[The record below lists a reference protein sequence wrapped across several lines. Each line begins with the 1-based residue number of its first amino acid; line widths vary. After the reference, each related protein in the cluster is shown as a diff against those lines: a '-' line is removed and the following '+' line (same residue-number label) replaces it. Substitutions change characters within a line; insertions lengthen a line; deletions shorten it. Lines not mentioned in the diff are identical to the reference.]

1 MLGRNTDMQRAVYP
15 GSFDP
20 ITYGHMDIIDRA
32 AEVFD
37 EVIVLIMYN
46 DEKTGTF
53 TVEERLDMVQNV
65 IKKYDNVTVMAGD
78 GLTVD
83 MARKLG
89 ANILIRGI
97 RAVTDYEYEMQ
108 LATANMVL
116 AEDVH
121 TVFLVAKPEYSFLS
135 SSTAKSIAKCK
146 GDISSFVPDY
156 VREKMEEKYGYHYE

>member
-1 MLGRNTDMQRAVYP
+1 MQKAVYP

-20 ITYGHMDIIDRA
+20 ITLGHVDIINRA

-37 EVIVLIMYN
+37 EVIVLLMVN
-46 DEKTGTF
+46 DEKSGTF
-53 TVEERLDMVQNV
+53 TMTERMDMVQHAIEN
-65 IKKYDNVTVMAGD
+65 IPNASVMIGE

-83 MARKLG
+83 FAKKIG

-108 LATANMVL
+108 MATANMIL
-116 AEDVH
+116 ADDVH

-135 SSTAKSIAKCK
+135 SSIAKSIAINK
-146 GDISSFVPDY
+146 GDLSAFVPEY
-156 VREKMEEKYGYHYE
+156 VEKKMMEKFKQYERKN

>member
-1 MLGRNTDMQRAVYP
+1 MQKAVYP

-20 ITYGHMDIIDRA
+20 ITLGHVDIINRA

-37 EVIVLIMYN
+37 EVIVLLMVN
-46 DEKTGTF
+46 DEKSGTF
-53 TVEERLDMVQNV
+53 TMTERMDMVQHAIEN
-65 IKKYDNVTVMAGD
+65 IPNASVMIGE

-83 MARKLG
+83 FAKKIG

-108 LATANMVL
+108 MATANMIL
-116 AEDVH
+116 ADDVH

-135 SSTAKSIAKCK
+135 SSIAKSIAINK
-146 GDISSFVPDY
+146 GDLSAFVPEY
-156 VREKMEEKYGYHYE
+156 VEKKMMEKFK